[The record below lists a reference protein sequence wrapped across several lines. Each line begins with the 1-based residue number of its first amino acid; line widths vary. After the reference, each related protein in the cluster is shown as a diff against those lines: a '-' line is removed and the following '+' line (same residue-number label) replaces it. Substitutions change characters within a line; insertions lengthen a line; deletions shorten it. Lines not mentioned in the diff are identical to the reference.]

1 MMTEDMDM
9 TPSETASHPSRP
21 VHTSAVQTSAVQTS
35 ASDTS
40 GYVDWGFA
48 KATGRRLVPAGPK
61 VTVGQAAELVAALRS
76 AAQRSR
82 GPVAETARMHS
93 PAGSSPVLIV
103 DRPGWIDANVDSLQS
118 MLEPVVAAML
128 AKRKS
133 PAKLAG
139 LGENMAKLGGIV
151 PGTGADLVKDLGG
164 KVTGA
169 EAGAL
174 MSFLASKV
182 LGQYDLA
189 PDGTPRL
196 LLVAPNVLQTE
207 TEIGVDPAD
216 FRLWVCLHEET
227 HRVQFTAVPWL
238 RQHVIDSARRLS
250 IDIAPDPEQL
260 GAMIRQLAHNLPDAL
275 RSGGNGLTDLFATPA
290 QRAQIARVTA
300 IMSLLEGHADVVMD
314 DVGPAVVPSVE
325 HIRARFGQRRKAVGG
340 VDKLLRRLLGLEAKM
355 RQYRDGAVFVRAVT
369 DKVGTDGF
377 NAVWTSPETLPL
389 PEEIENPS
397 IWVQR
402 VHG

>member
-1 MMTEDMDM
+1 MRTSSEVASQ
-9 TPSETASHPSRP
+9 PSSDN
-21 VHTSAVQTSAVQTS
+21 
-35 ASDTS
+35 DTS

-48 KATGRRLVPAGPK
+48 KATGRRLAQPGPK
-61 VTVGQAAELVAALRS
+61 VTPAQAAQVVAALRS
-76 AAQRSR
+76 AADRSR
-82 GPVAETARMHS
+82 GPVAETSRMHS
-93 PAGSSPVLIV
+93 PAGSGPVLIV
-103 DRPGWIDANVDSLQS
+103 DRQGWIDANVDSLQS
-118 MLEPVVAAML
+118 MLEPVVAAVL
-128 AKRKS
+128 AKRTQS
-133 PAKLAG
+133 AQP
-139 LGENMAKLGGIV
+139 GENVMQGV
-151 PGTGADLVKDLGG
+151 GG

-169 EAGAL
+169 EVGAL
-174 MSFLASKV
+174 MSFFSSKI

-196 LLVAPNVLQTE
+196 LLVAPNVLHTE
-207 TEIGVDPAD
+207 NELGVDPAD

-238 RQHVIDSARRLS
+238 RQHIIESARRLS
-250 IDIAPDPEQL
+250 MGLVPDPEHL
-260 GAMIRQLAHNLPDAL
+260 GDMIKQLAQNLPDAL
-275 RSGGNGLTDLFATPA
+275 RSGGNGLTDIFATPE

-325 HIRARFGQRRKAVGG
+325 HIRAKFQQRRQNVGG
-340 VDKLLRRLLGLEAKM
+340 IDKILRRLLGLEAKM

-377 NAVWTSPETLPL
+377 NAVWTSPDTLPL
-389 PEEIENPS
+389 PEEIQNPAT
-397 IWVQR
+397 WVKR

>member
-1 MMTEDMDM
+1 MMMSSELASQ
-9 TPSETASHPSRP
+9 PSGR
-21 VHTSAVQTSAVQTS
+21 
-35 ASDTS
+35 SDTS

-48 KATGRRLVPAGPK
+48 KATGRRLVQAGPP
-61 VTVGQAAELVAALRS
+61 VTSAEARAVVVALRQ

-93 PAGSSPVLIV
+93 PEGSSPVLIL

-118 MLEPVVAAML
+118 MLEPVVASML
-128 AKRKS
+128 ARRKGPTLPS
-133 PAKLAG
+133 SNLV
-139 LGENMAKLGGIV
+139 LGV
-151 PGTGADLVKDLGG
+151 GG

-174 MSFLASKV
+174 MAFLASKI

-189 PDGTPRL
+189 PDGVPRL

-207 TEIGVDPAD
+207 IELGVDPAD

-238 RQHVIDSARRLS
+238 RQHVIDSARQLS
-250 IDIAPDPEQL
+250 LDLAPDPERL
-260 GAMIRQLAHNLPDAL
+260 GDTIRKLAQNLPDVL
-275 RSGGNGLTDLFATPA
+275 RSGGNGLADLFATPE
-290 QRAQIARVTA
+290 QREQIAKVSA

-325 HIRARFGQRRKAVGG
+325 HIRSRFQQRRKDVGG
-340 VDKLLRRLLGLEAKM
+340 LDKILRRLLGLEAKM

-369 DKVGTDGF
+369 AKVGTDGF
-377 NAVWTSPETLPL
+377 NAVWTSPQTLPS
-389 PEEIENPS
+389 PQEIEDPS
-397 IWVQR
+397 SWVQR
-402 VHG
+402 IHG

>member
-1 MMTEDMDM
+1 MKST
-9 TPSETASHPSRP
+9 ETAWQPSNGIEP
-21 VHTSAVQTSAVQTS
+21 
-35 ASDTS
+35 S
-40 GYVDWGFA
+40 GLVDWGFA
-48 KATGRRLVPAGPK
+48 KATGRRLVQAGPK
-61 VTVGQAAELVAALRS
+61 VLPDQAAEVVASLRS

-93 PAGSSPVLIV
+93 PEGSSAVLIV

-118 MLEPVVAAML
+118 MLEPVVTAML
-128 AKRKS
+128 AKRKTRTLDS
-133 PAKLAG
+133 PLM
-139 LGENMAKLGGIV
+139 LEV
-151 PGTGADLVKDLGG
+151 GG

-169 EAGAL
+169 EVGTLTA
-174 MSFLASKV
+174 FLSSRI

-196 LLVAPNVLQTE
+196 LLVAPNVLHTE
-207 TEIGVDPAD
+207 TELGVDSAD
-216 FRLWVCLHEET
+216 FRLWICLHEET

-250 IDIAPDPEQL
+250 LDLAPDPEQL
-260 GAMIRQLAHNLPDAL
+260 GEQIRQIAHNLPDAL
-275 RSGGNGLTDLFATPA
+275 RSGGNGLTDIFATA
-290 QRAQIARVTA
+290 QQRAEIAKVTA

-314 DVGPAVVPSVE
+314 DVGPAIVPSVE
-325 HIRARFGQRRKAVGG
+325 HIRERFQQRRQDVSG
-340 VDKLLRRLLGLEAKM
+340 VDKILRRLLGLEAKM

-369 DKVGTDGF
+369 AQVGTDGF

-389 PEEIENPS
+389 PEEIENPPA
-397 IWVQR
+397 WVQR

>member
-1 MMTEDMDM
+1 VRVRLREETVIV
-9 TPSETASHPSRP
+9 TSLETASQPPRGTH
-21 VHTSAVQTSAVQTS
+21 
-35 ASDTS
+35 TS

-48 KATGRRLVPAGPK
+48 KATGRRMVAAGPK
-61 VTVGQAAELVAALRS
+61 VTPAQAEKVVSDLRS
-76 AAQRSR
+76 AAERSR

-93 PAGSSPVLIV
+93 PTGGGPVLIV
-103 DRPGWIDANVDSLQS
+103 DRPGWIDANIDSLKS

-128 AKRKS
+128 AKRKPMAQPGS
-133 PAKLAG
+133 NLAQ
-139 LGENMAKLGGIV
+139 EV
-151 PGTGADLVKDLGG
+151 GG

-174 MSFLASKV
+174 MSFLASKI

-196 LLVAPNVLQTE
+196 MLVAPNVLKTE
-207 TEIGVDPAD
+207 MDIGVDPAD

-238 RQHVIDSARRLS
+238 RQHVIDSARQLS
-250 IDIAPDPEQL
+250 LDLSPDPEQL
-260 GAMIRQLAHNLPDAL
+260 GEKILQIAQNLPDAL
-275 RSGGNGLTDLFATPA
+275 RSGGNGLTDIFTTPA
-290 QRAQIARVTA
+290 QRAEIAKVTA

-314 DVGPAVVPSVE
+314 DVGPAIVPSVE
-325 HIRARFGQRRKAVGG
+325 HIRGRFQQRREGVGG
-340 VDKLLRRLLGLEAKM
+340 VDKILRRLLGLEAKM

-369 DKVGTDGF
+369 DTVGTDGF

-389 PEEIENPS
+389 PEEIASPAA
-397 IWVQR
+397 WVTR
-402 VHG
+402 IHG

>member
-1 MMTEDMDM
+1 MMTS
-9 TPSETASHPSRP
+9 SEL
-21 VHTSAVQTSAVQTS
+21 AVQPAGQ
-35 ASDTS
+35 AYTS
-40 GYVDWGFA
+40 GYVDWAFA
-48 KATGRRLVPAGPK
+48 KATGRRMVAAGPR
-61 VTVGQAAELVAALRS
+61 VTPDQAVEVVGALRS
-76 AAQRSR
+76 AAERAR
-82 GPVAETARMHS
+82 VPVAETARMHS
-93 PAGSSPVLIV
+93 PAGSSPILIV

-128 AKRKS
+128 AKRKT
-133 PAKLAG
+133 PAQQASNLAQG
-139 LGENMAKLGGIV
+139 V
-151 PGTGADLVKDLGG
+151 GG

-174 MSFLASKV
+174 MAFLASKI

-189 PDGTPRL
+189 PEGTPRL

-207 TEIGVDPAD
+207 TELDVDPAD

-250 IDIAPDPEQL
+250 LDLAPDPEEL
-260 GAMIRQLAHNLPDAL
+260 GEKLLQLAQNLPDCL
-275 RSGGNGLTDLFATPA
+275 RSGGNGLTDIFATPE
-290 QRAQIARVTA
+290 QRAQIAKVTA
-300 IMSLLEGHADVVMD
+300 IMALLEGHADVVMD

-325 HIRARFGQRRKAVGG
+325 HIRARFQQRRRNVGG
-340 VDKLLRRLLGLEAKM
+340 VDKILRRLLGLEAKM

-377 NAVWTSPETLPL
+377 NTVWTSPDTLPL
-389 PEEIENPS
+389 PQEIENPAT
-397 IWVQR
+397 WVRR

>member
-1 MMTEDMDM
+1 MT
-9 TPSETASHPSRP
+9 TSSETASQPAREF
-21 VHTSAVQTSAVQTS
+21 
-35 ASDTS
+35 DTS

-61 VTVGQAAELVAALRS
+61 VTSAQAAEVVVALRR
-76 AAQRSR
+76 AAERSR

-93 PAGSSPVLIV
+93 PEGSSPALVV
-103 DRPGWIDANVDSLQS
+103 DRPGWIDINVDSLRS
-118 MLEPVVAAML
+118 MVDPVVAAML
-128 AKRKS
+128 AKRKTS
-133 PAKLAG
+133 AQ
-139 LGENMAKLGGIV
+139 
-151 PGTGADLVKDLGG
+151 PGFNLVQGVGG

-174 MSFLASKV
+174 MSFLASKI

-196 LLVAPNVLQTE
+196 LLVAPNVLHTE

-238 RQHVIDSARRLS
+238 RQHVIDSARQLS
-250 IDIAPDPEQL
+250 LDLAPDPEQL
-260 GAMIRQLAHNLPDAL
+260 GEKIRQLAQNLPGAL
-275 RSGGNGLTDLFATPA
+275 RSGGNGLTDIFATPQ

-325 HIRARFGQRRKAVGG
+325 QIRARFQQRRRDVGG
-340 VDKLLRRLLGLEAKM
+340 VDKILRRLLGLEAKM

-389 PEEIENPS
+389 PAEIENPAT
-397 IWVQR
+397 WVQR